1 MAQREHSYVGVDVR
15 KHCPALKAARAAKT
29 ELPGPD
35 NQYSITLFLKEVNL
49 KGTVCPYGV
58 SRSINSNDGFPV
70 LELADAPVRL
80 APSGR
85 IRATLECGGCRHL
98 AQGFRTRELA
108 LKPRTLT
115 GR

>member
-35 NQYSITLFLKEVNL
+35 RQYTIRLFHHEVSL

-70 LELADAPVRL
+70 LELADAPYRVTPTGQFRV
-80 APSGR
+80 
-85 IRATLECGGCRHL
+85 TLECDGCRHL
-98 AQGFRTRELA
+98 AQGFKTNGLA